1 MWQHVC
7 LCDGPVFTLSPVD
20 LFMQIFNGAR
30 LDDMLLN
37 ESDVRKIIALPDIAI
52 MRAQLLQV
60 ILSEMNIHVY
70 S

>member
-1 MWQHVC
+1 
-7 LCDGPVFTLSPVD
+7 
-20 LFMQIFNGAR
+20 MQIFNGAR